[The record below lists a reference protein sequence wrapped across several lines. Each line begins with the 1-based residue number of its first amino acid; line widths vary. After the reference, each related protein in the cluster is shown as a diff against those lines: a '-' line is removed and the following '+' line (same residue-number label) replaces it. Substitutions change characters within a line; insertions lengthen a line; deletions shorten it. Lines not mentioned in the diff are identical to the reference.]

1 MSEQQPARWTR
12 SARWCCA
19 SLGTAA
25 PVWSPG
31 LLASAAVA
39 QPPMHPP
46 AAPLLTPVAAKQVFM
61 AVFNVA
67 LGGIGGWGGGGAAG
81 MS

>member
-19 SLGTAA
+19 SQGTAV
-25 PVWSPG
+25 PVWLPG

-39 QPPMHPP
+39 PPLMRPP
-46 AAPLLTPVAAKQVFM
+46 VAPLPTPVAAKQVFVAGL
-61 AVFNVA
+61 AVAVGQLRA
-67 LGGIGGWGGGGAAG
+67 MGIEGGGY
-81 MS
+81 